1 MTKHPPY
8 LHVFLCLFVCGCD
21 QGNKQDGNA
30 VGGNPLDAKLGSG
43 GLTSYGGSITMG
55 GNVNEGTGAGGKV
68 ASNGGFADTGGTMA
82 IGGKI
87 ASGGNTLGGSQRTVG
102 NESGGALSA
111 GRMADGG
118 STSEGGSS
126 KGGSPAMGGNA
137 TGGIQGSG
145 GTYAG
150 GSQNSSSGVVGK
162 PIGFA
167 TLNGGTVG
175 GKAGTT
181 VTAKTYADLKNYA
194 ESEAAYTILVD
205 GTISNGAHGG
215 KIVVKSN
222 KSIVGIGRTAFL
234 DGIGLDIKDVSNI
247 ILQNFRISLI
257 GVTTRTDTPG
267 VYSASGGNILV
278 NGGDA
283 IGISGSSKNIWIDHC
298 EVFSEDPTSQK
309 SIDLYD
315 GLIDIKGQSGF
326 ITISWTYW
334 HDHHK
339 GGLVG
344 ASDTDLYADRKVT
357 YHHNYYKNVKLRVP
371 MYRGSVGHFFN
382 NYIVGAKDASEIRA
396 GTCMRMEKNYYESLN
411 YSIYTPA
418 DSPGK
423 TERIDN
429 IEVSRSSRA
438 YPGNCAA
445 DIPYPYSEVLTTNT
459 EDVKTIVPQGAGVG
473 KL

>member
-1 MTKHPPY
+1 MGGTLMTGGKEATGGT
-8 LHVFLCLFVCGCD
+8 LSAGGTNLTGGASSVGGSAGGSTEAGGSTTGGIL
-21 QGNKQDGNA
+21 A
-30 VGGNPLDAKLGSG
+30 VGGNSTGGAQSSG
-43 GLTSYGGSITMG
+43 G
-55 GNVNEGTGAGGKV
+55 A
-68 ASNGGFADTGGTMA
+68 ATGGT
-82 IGGKI
+82 
-87 ASGGNTLGGSQRTVG
+87 Q
-102 NESGGALSA
+102 GA
-111 GRMADGG
+111 
-118 STSEGGSS
+118 T
-126 KGGSPAMGGNA
+126 
-137 TGGIQGSG
+137 T
-145 GTYAG
+145 
-150 GSQNSSSGVVGK
+150 GVVGK

-167 TLNGGTVG
+167 TQNGDTVG
-175 GKAGTT
+175 GKSGTT
-181 VTAKTYADLKNYA
+181 VTVKTFADLKNYA

-205 GTISNGAHGG
+205 GTISNGPNGG
-215 KIVVKSN
+215 KVVVKSN
-222 KSIVGIGRTAFL
+222 KSIVGIGSTAFL
-234 DGIGLDIKDVSNI
+234 NGIGLDIKGVSNI

-257 GVTTRTDTPG
+257 GVTTRTETAG
-267 VYSASGGNILV
+267 VYTTSGPSIQV

-298 EVFSEDPTSQK
+298 EVFSEDPSKQ
-309 SIDLYD
+309 SNIDLYD

-344 ASDTDLYADRKVT
+344 ASDADLFADRKVT
-357 YHHNYYKNVKLRVP
+357 YHHNYYKNVKLRAP

-429 IEVSRSSRA
+429 IEVNRASRA
-438 YPGNCAA
+438 YPGNCTA
-445 DIPYPYSEVLTTNT
+445 DIPYSYAEVLTNNT